1 MSSSQANNKVIH
13 FSGICGTGMASL
25 AVLLKLRGYRVRGS
39 DENVYPPMSDFLL
52 QNKIFVQSGFA
63 ADNLAPV
70 PDLVVIGNALSRG
83 NSEVEAVLERKLH
96 YVSMAELLKE
106 YFIRGKTS
114 LVVTG
119 THGKTTTSSLLAWVF
134 ESARKNPGFMIGGI
148 VENFGSSCHDGKGD
162 IFITEGDEYDTAFF
176 DKRSKFFHYLPD
188 QLILNNLEFDHADF
202 FDSLEDIKKSFRLM
216 LRLIPQN
223 GLIAANGDDANVQDV
238 LKSAFSPVLK
248 FGLGESCDVRAV
260 DIEVSESGT
269 RFVVHNKTQKN
280 YPNSQK
286 FALKLSGAYNVLNAL
301 GVILLARHNGI
312 SDKNIQAAF
321 DSFKSVRRRQE
332 LRGEVNGIAVYDD
345 FAHHPTAIRE
355 TIAAIRQKHPG
366 RRLIAVF
373 EPRSNTSVRNIHQQA
388 LIQSFSEAD
397 EVILTTLHRP
407 EKISAGER
415 LEIKQV
421 LKSLIK
427 QKISAFEFPEVKEI
441 IAHLKANCRTGDVVL
456 IMSNGKFDN
465 IHQRLLEALK
475 L

>member
-25 AVLLKLRGYRVRGS
+25 AVLLKLRGYSVRGS

-52 QNKIFVQSGFA
+52 QNKISVQSGFA

-83 NSEVEAVLERKLH
+83 NPEVEAVLERKLP

-148 VENFGSSCHDGKGD
+148 VENFGASCHEGTGD

-188 QLILNNLEFDHADF
+188 QLILNNLEFDHADIF
-202 FDSLEDIKKSFRLM
+202 NSLEDIKKSFRLM

-223 GLIAANGDDANVQDV
+223 GLIAANGDDANVKDV

-248 FGLGESCDVRAV
+248 FGLGEACDVRAV

-269 RFVVHNKTQKN
+269 KFVVHNKTQKN

-286 FALKLSGAYNVLNAL
+286 FALKLTGAYNVLNAL
-301 GVILLARHNGI
+301 GVIVLARHNGI
-312 SDKNIQAAF
+312 SDKNIQVAF

-355 TIAAIRQKHPG
+355 TIAAIRQKHQG

-388 LIQSFSEAD
+388 LIDSFREAD
-397 EVILTTLHRP
+397 EVILTTLHRL
-407 EKISAGER
+407 EKIPAGER

-441 IAHLKANCRTGDVVL
+441 ITHLKANCRTGDVVL

-465 IHQRLLEALK
+465 IHQRLLEAL
-475 L
+475 

>member
-1 MSSSQANNKVIH
+1 MSSSQSNNKVIH

-52 QNKIFVQSGFA
+52 QNNISVQSGFT

-83 NSEVEAVLERKLH
+83 NLEVEAVLERKLP

-134 ESARKNPGFMIGGI
+134 ESARKKPGFMIGGI

-188 QLILNNLEFDHADF
+188 QLILNNLEFDHADI

-223 GLIAANGDDANVQDV
+223 GLIAANGDDSNVQNV

-269 RFVVHNKTQKN
+269 RFVVHNKTQEN

-301 GVILLARHNGI
+301 GVIVLARHNGI

-397 EVILTTLHRP
+397 EVILTTLHRL
-407 EKISAGER
+407 EKIPAGER

-465 IHQRLLEALK
+465 IHQRLLEAL
-475 L
+475 

>member
-1 MSSSQANNKVIH
+1 
-13 FSGICGTGMASL
+13 MASL
-25 AVLLKLRGYRVRGS
+25 AVLLKLRGYSVRGS

-52 QNKIFVQSGFA
+52 QNKISVQSGFA

-83 NSEVEAVLERKLH
+83 NPEVEAVLERKLP

-134 ESARKNPGFMIGGI
+134 ESARKKPGFMIGGI
-148 VENFGSSCHDGKGD
+148 VENFGSSCHDGKGG

-188 QLILNNLEFDHADF
+188 QLILNNLEFDHADI
-202 FDSLEDIKKSFRLM
+202 FDSLEDIKKSFRLL

-223 GLIAANGDDANVQDV
+223 GLIAANGDDANVHDV

-248 FGLGESCDVRAV
+248 FGLGEACDVRAV

-269 RFVVHNKTQKN
+269 KFVVHNKTQKN

-301 GVILLARHNGI
+301 GVIVLARHNGI

-388 LIQSFSEAD
+388 LIDSFSEAD
-397 EVILTTLHRP
+397 EVILTTLHRL
-407 EKISAGER
+407 EKIPAGER

-465 IHQRLLEALK
+465 IHQRLLEAL
-475 L
+475 